1 MVKLQLEE
9 NSDDMWN
16 LYNLISKGDLIKG
29 QVLRK
34 VTKENVTG
42 MVDSKKKKIMA
53 MIWVEKID
61 FDGESD
67 KMRIQGKSAGESE
80 HMK

>member
-1 MVKLQLEE
+1 MKIQLEE
-9 NSDDMWN
+9 NTDDMWN
-16 LYNLISKGDLIKG
+16 LYNLIAKGDIVKG

-53 MIWVEKID
+53 MI
-61 FDGESD
+61 
-67 KMRIQGKSAGESE
+67 
-80 HMK
+80 